1 MKSAIGLIPY
11 RPAVDTFV
19 KAKNLNSF
27 PILCTEFV
35 KKIGNYPRGNAN
47 QRNAVFLFPIAE
59 IFQKS
64 FFDCLYS

>member
-35 KKIGNYPRGNAN
+35 KKRRKLSKG
-47 QRNAVFLFPIAE
+47 E
-59 IFQKS
+59 
-64 FFDCLYS
+64 C